1 MNEKVYG
8 IDLGT
13 TYSCVAG
20 FDENGKVEVFENDI
34 MESTTPSVVWFHDG
48 NKATV
53 GAIAKEQIAV
63 EPTSVVSAIKRE
75 MGSNYSIKQLGK
87 EFKPEMVSAL
97 ILKKLVKDAELSRF
111 PKPKVVITVPAY
123 FGINEREATKN
134 AGVLAGL
141 DVLALIDEPSAAAI
155 SYGME
160 QEKLDG
166 KNVLVY
172 DLGGGTFDVTI
183 INISHEI
190 KVIATEGD
198 SRLGGRDWDEAI
210 ANYFIKRFCK
220 EKGYDK
226 ESISKDKSF
235 YAQIMAVAE
244 KIKRQLSFKTNTKVA
259 FKYDKLGESISFEFS
274 REDFNSITEGLLYS
288 TITLVEKALEKAR
301 EKDSTFSTSDMEILM
316 VGGSTLMPQ
325 VAEMLEKKFYKKPKS
340 YKPHEAVA
348 RGAAFYALQVNK
360 VKETTEKGGNID
372 ELFLGGDVSKNNQSE
387 DLSLGGEKFIRVKPV
402 TSKSYGI
409 KHFKSASDEKGYVMN
424 VILKNTQIPFKPN
437 EDSGEGIRKCLTICE
452 NQTGVRF
459 ELYENED
466 TTFMKELDIEDDF
479 CTKKGEMNLALPPNM
494 PANEPLTVFM
504 ELSEDGLLH
513 VWGIHDRTRNMCE
526 VSIQTENIL
535 SQEEI
540 GGTAQLIVN
549 SIMID

>member
-13 TYSCVAG
+13 TYSCIAG

-48 NKATV
+48 KKATV
-53 GAIAKEQIAV
+53 GAIAKEQIAI

-97 ILKKLVKDAELSRF
+97 ILKKLVKDAKLSRF

-198 SRLGGRDWDEAI
+198 SRLGGRDWDEEI
-210 ANYFIKRFCK
+210 ANYFIERFCK

-226 ESISKDKSF
+226 ESISKDKAF
-235 YAQIMAVAE
+235 YAQIMSVAE
-244 KIKRQLSFKTNTKVA
+244 KIKRQLSYRTSTKVA
-259 FKYDKLGESISFEFS
+259 FKYDKFGDSISFDFS
-274 REDFNSITEGLLYS
+274 REDFNDLTEVLLYR
-288 TITLVEKALEKAR
+288 TTLLVEKALEEAKK
-301 EKDSTFSTSDMEILM
+301 KDSTFSTSDIEILM

-325 VAEMLEKKFYKKPKS
+325 VAEMLEKKFNKKPKS
-340 YKPHEAVA
+340 YNPHEAVA

-409 KHFKSASDEKGYVMN
+409 RYFKSVSDKNGYVLN

-437 EDSGEGIRKCLTICE
+437 EDSREGISKCATLSE
-452 NQTGVRF
+452 NASSVLF

-466 TTFMKELDIEDDF
+466 TTFRKELDIEDDF
-479 CTKKGEMNLALPPNM
+479 CTKKGEMILALPPNM
-494 PANEPLTVFM
+494 PKHEPLTVFM

-513 VWGIHDRTRNMCE
+513 VWGIHNRTGNKCE
-526 VSIQTENIL
+526 VSIKTENIL

-540 GGTAQLIVN
+540 GRTAQEIVDG
-549 SIMID
+549 IMID